1 MLSQLSYFPTW
12 TPQRGVARYV
22 CHSSAAVKSFLYTGR
37 PSVRREGPDIR
48 GMQGTVSYESGSGK
62 QEDMLAPVT
71 VRMGM
76 SSCPPLAPVVSRRFL
91 LGMQTGKLQLSPVT
105 LGQSRADPKQ
115 ACVPAPRASG
125 HGASPRPRPPAGKL
139 HATPGKACGIP
150 GGRSFRHPLKKIG
163 RAAPVGLGYREKK
176 RYRSPL
182 VSL

>member
-1 MLSQLSYFPTW
+1 MLSPLSYFPTW

-22 CHSSAAVKSFLYTGR
+22 CHSPAAVKSFLCTGR

-48 GMQGTVSYESGSGK
+48 GMQGPGSYESGSGK

-91 LGMQTGKLQLSPVT
+91 LGMQTGKLQLSRNACGKAGA
-105 LGQSRADPKQ
+105 LRSRLVYQ
-115 ACVPAPRASG
+115 RPARQDT
-125 HGASPRPRPPAGKL
+125 GASPGRVFPATLTPRRTKPVASPGPLLPP
-139 HATPGKACGIP
+139 
-150 GGRSFRHPLKKIG
+150 SLKKIG

>member
-1 MLSQLSYFPTW
+1 MLSQLSYFPTG

-37 PSVRREGPDIR
+37 PSVRREWPDIR

-62 QEDMLAPVT
+62 QEDMLAPMTARVG
-71 VRMGM
+71 R
-76 SSCPPLAPVVSRRFL
+76 SSCPPLAPVVSRAF
-91 LGMQTGKLQLSPVT
+91 SPWYA
-105 LGQSRADPKQ
+105 GRRAPAFPECLRESWGAPKQ
-115 ACVPAPRASG
+115 AGISTPCPPGYRASPG
-125 HGASPRPRPPAGKL
+125 RVFRPATFTPRRTKTVASPGPLLPP
-139 HATPGKACGIP
+139 
-150 GGRSFRHPLKKIG
+150 SLKKIG

>member
-48 GMQGTVSYESGSGK
+48 GMQGPGSYEAGSGK

-91 LGMQTGKLQLSPVT
+91 LGMQAGELRLS
-105 LGQSRADPKQ
+105 RN
-115 ACVPAPRASG
+115 ACRKARPLRIRLAEQRPARQDR
-125 HGASPRPRPPAGKL
+125 GASPGRVFRPATFTLRRTKPV
-139 HATPGKACGIP
+139 ATPGPLLPSIP
-150 GGRSFRHPLKKIG
+150 
-163 RAAPVGLGYREKK
+163 
-176 RYRSPL
+176 
-182 VSL
+182 

>member
-37 PSVRREGPDIR
+37 PSVRREWPDIR

-91 LGMQTGKLQLSPVT
+91 LGMQTGKLQLS
-105 LGQSRADPKQ
+105 RN
-115 ACVPAPRASG
+115 ACGKARPLRIRLAYQRPDRQDTE
-125 HGASPRPRPPAGKL
+125 ASPGRVFRP
-139 HATPGKACGIP
+139 ATFTPRWTK
-150 GGRSFRHPLKKIG
+150 PLPS
-163 RAAPVGLGYREKK
+163 PV
-176 RYRSPL
+176 PL
-182 VSL
+182 LPSIS

>member
-37 PSVRREGPDIR
+37 PSVRREWPDIR
-48 GMQGTVSYESGSGK
+48 GMQGPGSYESGSGK

-76 SSCPPLAPVVSRRFL
+76 SSCSPLAPVVSRAF
-91 LGMQTGKLQLSPVT
+91 SPWYA
-105 LGQSRADPKQ
+105 GRRAPAFPERLRESKAAPNQ
-115 ACVPAPRASG
+115 AGTATPCPSG
-125 HGASPRPRPPAGKL
+125 HR
-139 HATPGKACGIP
+139 GIP
-150 GGRSFRHPLKKIG
+150 GPCLPAGNPYATPDKARGIPGPLLPPSLKKIG

-176 RYRSPL
+176 TL
-182 VSL
+182 

>member
-22 CHSSAAVKSFLYTGR
+22 CHSSAAVKSFLCTGR

-48 GMQGTVSYESGSGK
+48 GMQGPGSYESGSGK
-62 QEDMLAPVT
+62 QEDMPAPVT
-71 VRMGM
+71 VRMEM

-91 LGMQTGKLQLSPVT
+91 LGMQTGKLRLSRNACGKAWP
-105 LGQSRADPKQ
+105 LRSR
-115 ACVPAPRASG
+115 PAQQRPARQDT
-125 HGASPRPRPPAGKL
+125 GASPGPLLPP
-139 HATPGKACGIP
+139 
-150 GGRSFRHPLKKIG
+150 SLKKIG

>member
-22 CHSSAAVKSFLYTGR
+22 CHSCAAVKSFLCTGR
-37 PSVRREGPDIR
+37 PSVRREWPDIR
-48 GMQGTVSYESGSGK
+48 GMQGPVSYEAGSGK

-71 VRMGM
+71 ARMGM
-76 SSCPPLAPVVSRRFL
+76 SSCPPLAPVVSRAF
-91 LGMQTGKLQLSPVT
+91 SPWYA
-105 LGQSRADPKQ
+105 GRRAPAFPERLRESKVAPNQ
-115 ACVPAPRASG
+115 AGTATPCPPG
-125 HGASPRPRPPAGKL
+125 HTGASPGRVFRPATLTPRRTKPVASPGPLLPP
-139 HATPGKACGIP
+139 
-150 GGRSFRHPLKKIG
+150 SLKKIG

>member
-62 QEDMLAPVT
+62 QEDIPAPVT
-71 VRMGM
+71 ARMGR
-76 SSCPPLAPVVSRRFL
+76 SPCPPLAPVVSRAF
-91 LGMQTGKLQLSPVT
+91 SPWYA
-105 LGQSRADPKQ
+105 GRRAPAFPERLRESQDAPKQ
-115 ACVPAPRASG
+115 AGTATPCPPG
-125 HGASPRPRPPAGKL
+125 HTGASPGRVFRPATFTLRRTKPVASPGPLLPP
-139 HATPGKACGIP
+139 
-150 GGRSFRHPLKKIG
+150 SLKKIG

>member
-22 CHSSAAVKSFLYTGR
+22 CHSFAAVKSFLCTGR

-48 GMQGTVSYESGSGK
+48 GMQGPVSYESGSGK
-62 QEDMLAPVT
+62 QEDIPAPVT
-71 VRMGM
+71 ARMGR
-76 SSCPPLAPVVSRRFL
+76 SPCPPLAPVVSRAF
-91 LGMQTGKLQLSPVT
+91 SPWYAGRRAPAFPEC
-105 LGQSRADPKQ
+105 LRESRGAPKQ
-115 ACVPAPRASG
+115 AGTATPCPPG
-125 HGASPRPRPPAGKL
+125 HTGASPDRVFRPATFTPRRTKTVASPGPLLPP
-139 HATPGKACGIP
+139 
-150 GGRSFRHPLKKIG
+150 SLKKIG

>member
-12 TPQRGVARYV
+12 TPQRVVARYV
-22 CHSSAAVKSFLYTGR
+22 CHSPAAVKSFLCTGR

-48 GMQGTVSYESGSGK
+48 GMQGPGSYESGSGK

-91 LGMQTGKLQLSPVT
+91 LGMQTGKLQLSRNACGKAWP
-105 LGQSRADPKQ
+105 LRSR
-115 ACVPAPRASG
+115 PAQQRPARQDT
-125 HGASPRPRPPAGKL
+125 GASPGRVFRPATLTPRRTKPVASPGPLLPP
-139 HATPGKACGIP
+139 
-150 GGRSFRHPLKKIG
+150 SLKKIG

>member
-91 LGMQTGKLQLSPVT
+91 LGMQAGELRLSPT
-105 LGQSRADPKQ
+105 PAGKQAAPKQ
-115 ACVPAPRASG
+115 AGTATPCPPG
-125 HGASPRPRPPAGKL
+125 HTGASPGRVFRPATFTLRRTKPVASPGPLLPP
-139 HATPGKACGIP
+139 
-150 GGRSFRHPLKKIG
+150 SLKKIG
-163 RAAPVGLGYREKK
+163 RAAPVGAWLPRKK
-176 RYRSPL
+176 TL
-182 VSL
+182 

>member
-22 CHSSAAVKSFLYTGR
+22 CHSSAAVKSFLRTGR
-37 PSVRREGPDIR
+37 PSVRREWPDIR
-48 GMQGTVSYESGSGK
+48 GMQGPVSYEAGSGK

-71 VRMGM
+71 ARMGM
-76 SSCPPLAPVVSRRFL
+76 SSCPPLAPVVSRAF
-91 LGMQTGKLQLSPVT
+91 SPWYA
-105 LGQSRADPKQ
+105 GRRAPAFPERLRESKAAPNQ
-115 ACVPAPRASG
+115 AGTATPCPPG
-125 HGASPRPRPPAGKL
+125 HTGASPGRVFRPATLTPRRTKPVASPGPLLPP
-139 HATPGKACGIP
+139 
-150 GGRSFRHPLKKIG
+150 SLKKIG

>member
-22 CHSSAAVKSFLYTGR
+22 CHSSAAVKSFLCTGR

-76 SSCPPLAPVVSRRFL
+76 SSCSPLAPVVSRAF
-91 LGMQTGKLQLSPVT
+91 SPWYA
-105 LGQSRADPKQ
+105 GRRAPAFPECLRESKAAPNQ
-115 ACVPAPRASG
+115 AGIATPRASG
-125 HGASPRPRPPAGKL
+125 HGASPGRVFRPATLTPRRTKPVASPGPLLPP
-139 HATPGKACGIP
+139 
-150 GGRSFRHPLKKIG
+150 SLKKIG

>member
-37 PSVRREGPDIR
+37 PSIRREWPDIR

-91 LGMQTGKLQLSPVT
+91 LGMQTGKLQLSRNACGKAWPLRSRPAQQRPARQDTQGHPRAVSSGRQPSRYA
-105 LGQSRADPKQ
+105 GQSPWH
-115 ACVPAPRASG
+115 PRV
-125 HGASPRPRPPAGKL
+125 L
-139 HATPGKACGIP
+139 
-150 GGRSFRHPLKKIG
+150 SFRHP
-163 RAAPVGLGYREKK
+163 
-176 RYRSPL
+176 
-182 VSL
+182 

>member
-12 TPQRGVARYV
+12 TLQRGVARYV
-22 CHSSAAVKSFLYTGR
+22 CHSSAAVKSFLCTGR

-48 GMQGTVSYESGSGK
+48 GMQGPVSYESGSGK

-71 VRMGM
+71 VRMGR
-76 SSCPPLAPVVSRRFL
+76 SSCPPLAPVVSRAFSPWYAGRRAPAFPERL
-91 LGMQTGKLQLSPVT
+91 RESKAAPNQAGIATPCPPGYRGIPGPCLS
-105 LGQSRADPKQ
+105 
-115 ACVPAPRASG
+115 
-125 HGASPRPRPPAGKL
+125 AGNP
-139 HATPGKACGIP
+139 HATPDKARGIP
-150 GGRSFRHPLKKIG
+150 GPLLPPSLKKIG

>member
-22 CHSSAAVKSFLYTGR
+22 CHSSAAVKSFLCTGR

-76 SSCPPLAPVVSRRFL
+76 SSCPPLAPVVSRAF
-91 LGMQTGKLQLSPVT
+91 SPWYA
-105 LGQSRADPKQ
+105 GRRAPAFPERLRESKAAPNQ
-115 ACVPAPRASG
+115 AGTATPCPPG
-125 HGASPRPRPPAGKL
+125 HTGASPGRVFRPATLTPRRTKPVASPGPLLPP
-139 HATPGKACGIP
+139 
-150 GGRSFRHPLKKIG
+150 SLKKIG

>member
-22 CHSSAAVKSFLYTGR
+22 CHSSAAVKSFLCTGR

-76 SSCPPLAPVVSRRFL
+76 SSCSPLAPVVSRRFL
-91 LGMQTGKLQLSPVT
+91 LGMQTGKLRLSRNACGKAWP
-105 LGQSRADPKQ
+105 LRSR
-115 ACVPAPRASG
+115 PAQQRPARQDT
-125 HGASPRPRPPAGKL
+125 GASPGPLLPP
-139 HATPGKACGIP
+139 
-150 GGRSFRHPLKKIG
+150 SLKKIG

>member
-22 CHSSAAVKSFLYTGR
+22 CHSPAAVKSFLCTGR
-37 PSVRREGPDIR
+37 PSVRREWPDIR
-48 GMQGTVSYESGSGK
+48 GMQGPVSYEAGSGK

-71 VRMGM
+71 ARMGM
-76 SSCPPLAPVVSRRFL
+76 SSCPPLAPVVSRAF
-91 LGMQTGKLQLSPVT
+91 SPWYA
-105 LGQSRADPKQ
+105 SRRAPAFPERLRESKAAPNQ
-115 ACVPAPRASG
+115 AGTATPCPPG
-125 HGASPRPRPPAGKL
+125 HTGASPGRVFRPATLTPRRTKPVASPGPLLPP
-139 HATPGKACGIP
+139 
-150 GGRSFRHPLKKIG
+150 SLKKIG

>member
-22 CHSSAAVKSFLYTGR
+22 CHSSAAVKSFLCTGR

-48 GMQGTVSYESGSGK
+48 GMQGPGSYESGSGK
-62 QEDMLAPVT
+62 QEDMPAPVT
-71 VRMGM
+71 VRMEM

-91 LGMQTGKLQLSPVT
+91 LGMQTGKLQLSRNACGKAWP
-105 LGQSRADPKQ
+105 LRSR
-115 ACVPAPRASG
+115 PAQQRPARQDT
-125 HGASPRPRPPAGKL
+125 GASPGPLLPP
-139 HATPGKACGIP
+139 
-150 GGRSFRHPLKKIG
+150 SLKKIG